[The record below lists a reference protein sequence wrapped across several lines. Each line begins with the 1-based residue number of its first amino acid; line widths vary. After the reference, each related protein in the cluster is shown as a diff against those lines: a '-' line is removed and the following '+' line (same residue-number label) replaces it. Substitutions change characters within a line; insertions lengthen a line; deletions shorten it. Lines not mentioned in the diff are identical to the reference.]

1 MKVLKWVGYVLGGLV
16 VIILIALVAFYFMS
30 SQKLANNFEVTPDAV
45 TIPTDEA
52 SIARGQHIVEAVSA
66 CTGCH
71 MENWEGEMF
80 IDDPSFAQ
88 LAVPNLTSG
97 QGGLGGNYTDED
109 WVRAI
114 RHGVGADG
122 RQLLF
127 MPSHWYNYMTDEDL
141 GAAIAYLKT
150 VPPVDQSWPERSVAF
165 IPTRILLALD
175 VLPFAPELI
184 ANNRP
189 RTNPEPSISVEYGEY
204 LSYMG
209 VCRDCHGTDLA
220 GNFDPNAPTG
230 PNITPGGAFAAYREE
245 DFLTMMHTGVT
256 PGGATL
262 SDEMP
267 WKNYGKMTDDELK
280 ALFMYLQSLPALPTA
295 GT

>member
-1 MKVLKWVGYVLGGLV
+1 MKVLKWIGYILGGLV
-16 VIILIALVAFYFMS
+16 AIILIALVIFYFMS
-30 SQKLANNFEVTPDAV
+30 SQKLANNFDVTPDAI

-52 SIARGQHIVEAVSA
+52 SIARGQHIVEAVAA

-80 IDDPSFAQ
+80 IDDPSFAR

-150 VPPVDQSWPERSVAF
+150 LPPVDQAWPERSVAVV
-165 IPTRILLALD
+165 PTRILLALG

-184 ANNRP
+184 ANNSP
-189 RTNPEPSISVEYGEY
+189 RTNPEPAITVEYGEY

-209 VCRDCHGTDLA
+209 VCRDCHGADLA

-230 PNITPGGAFAAYREE
+230 PNITPGGAFAAYSEE

-256 PGGATL
+256 PGGTTL
-262 SDEMP
+262 SEEMP
-267 WKNYGKMTDDELK
+267 WINYGKMTDDELK
-280 ALFMYLQSLPALPTA
+280 ALFVYLQFIPALPNA